1 MPKTINLGES
11 LGYVFIGI
19 KSRDNASGTAKDH
32 FMKVLYAP
40 ISKYNYM
47 EKNRHLFN
55 GLFNGMYNK
64 VVILHDP
71 TKPAAKEA
79 GTKSTGLSPTV
90 KGRVKTMFK
99 DGIPTE
105 EIAKDLDVDLA
116 LVVAHIMKISK

>member
-1 MPKTINLGES
+1 MSKAKTLQPNLLKLATQELSGIVEAKHIPKTINLGES

-47 EKNRHLFN
+47 EKNRHLFG

-71 TKPAAKEA
+71 TI
-79 GTKSTGLSPTV
+79 GICLTV
-90 KGRVKTMFK
+90 YSMECTIK
-99 DGIPTE
+99 
-105 EIAKDLDVDLA
+105 
-116 LVVAHIMKISK
+116 